1 MPELPEVEYAASQL
15 RDRVVGQTVRE
26 VRVTHA
32 AQARHLP
39 LTDQQ
44 TIVGRT
50 LDQVE
55 RRAKVQLLHLGGGVL
70 EVHFRMT
77 GDWAFSLATDH
88 PPPFERLALE
98 MDTGLRVSLVDPRA
112 LSVVRWHAPG
122 TYHGP
127 AAGPEP
133 LTEAFTVD
141 AFRLALARRRGPI
154 KPVLLDQRVVAGI
167 GNIYASEALWEA
179 SIAPTAQANAIKT
192 PRLTRLRDAI
202 RVVLETAPDA
212 RYFERDTPDEQE
224 LDRRWRVYGREGR
237 PCRRCG
243 SAIRRLVQA
252 GRSTYYCGGCQ
263 RR

>member
-15 RDRVVGQTVRE
+15 RDRVLGQTVQA

-39 LTDQQ
+39 STDQQ
-44 TIVGRT
+44 AIVGLT
-50 LDQVE
+50 LDRVE
-55 RRAKVQLLHLGGGVL
+55 RRAKVQLLHFGSGVL

-77 GDWAFSLATDH
+77 GDWVFSRVTD
-88 PPPFERLALE
+88 PVPPFERLALE
-98 MDTGLRVSLVDPRA
+98 TDAGLRVSLVDPRA
-112 LSVVRWHAPG
+112 LSVVRWHAAG
-122 TYHGP
+122 SYRGLEV
-127 AAGPEP
+127 GPEP
-133 LTEAFTVD
+133 LSD
-141 AFRLALARRRGPI
+141 AFSVDVFRHALTRRRGPI

-179 SIAPTAQANAIKT
+179 GIAPTAIANTITK

-224 LDRRWRVYGREGR
+224 RDRRWRVYGRDGR

-252 GRSTYYCGGCQ
+252 GRSTYYCAVCQ